1 MSALATA
8 RSALAAL
15 MTLAAALPACSVPLN
30 EAEVILQNA
39 CESSA
44 DCADGG
50 ACVAIGQGLSCVGTE
65 ADLPGLIVEV
75 SPSSSST
82 YGAGTAHLIML
93 ENTASGSNSGGF
105 VFGHHLQ
112 LLDLVKITPGK
123 VFAPADAALRAALCA
138 ADDGSLPAKI
148 KFHPIAPF
156 VGIALEPYSVTTE
169 VLMKEDQTEE
179 HVFNLEVPPGEYDI
193 FVEFTQQEGCE
204 VLPPFFIP
212 GKTIRENVTINIDLL
227 PPSRLTGTIAAPSID
242 GWTLD
247 MVEPERGGL
256 ISKTQTMRTGD
267 PISLEYYDLAPGT
280 SPIIR
285 LRPPEGEVKPQALW
299 VLDAVDFQDT
309 DEVALTLA
317 AIETQP
323 VAVSGRV
330 LDDDLGLV
338 AATLTI
344 KSMGLEGA
352 GENASYEVQVDT
364 DGEFTLSLLRGSYS
378 VIARPKNDLTKALAI
393 KTWDIHEG
401 DLEAGHDIQV
411 AAKTT
416 LRGRLVTPND
426 EPMSEA
432 PIVAVPPLP
441 QPLGYLEQVLGVA
454 TAIPDQAATSPGVDG
469 SFSLPVDPGSFDV
482 SVQAPA
488 VSGFPWY
495 VRSQVEVPKS
505 GADFGTRK
513 IPYPVALAGSVLD
526 PLGSPVAGAVIRAWL
541 PVANVNAKSGLS
553 GTVIQIAEAT
563 SKPDGSYVL
572 LLPPSIT
579 E

>member
-1 MSALATA
+1 VITTATA
-8 RSALAAL
+8 RFALGAMMALAA
-15 MTLAAALPACSVPLN
+15 AIPACSVPLD
-30 EAEVILQNA
+30 EAEIVLQNA
-39 CESSA
+39 CDSST

-50 ACVAIGQGLSCVGTE
+50 ACVDIGQGRSCVGTK

-93 ENTASGSNSGGF
+93 ENLASGSNPGGF
-105 VFGHHLQ
+105 VFGHDLH
-112 LLDLVKITPGK
+112 LLDLVQITPGK
-123 VFAPADAALRAALCA
+123 VFAPADAALRQALCA

-156 VGIALEPYSVTTE
+156 VGIALEPYSATTKK
-169 VLMKEDQTEE
+169 VGDE
-179 HVFNLEVPPGEYDI
+179 HAFNLEIPPGEYDI

-212 GKTIRENVTINIDLL
+212 RKTIRADVTINIDLL

-242 GWTLD
+242 GWSLD
-247 MVEPERGGL
+247 MVEPERGGV
-256 ISKTQTMRTGD
+256 ISKTQIMRTGD

-285 LRPPEGEVKPQALW
+285 LRPPAGAVKPQALW

-317 AIETQP
+317 AIETTLIDI
-323 VAVSGRV
+323 SGRV

-364 DGEFTLSLLRGSYS
+364 DGEFTVSLLRGSYS
-378 VIARPKNDLTKALAI
+378 VIARPKNDPTKALAV

-401 DLEAGHDIQV
+401 DLAAGHDIHV

-416 LRGRLVTPND
+416 LRGRLVTPTD
-426 EPMSEA
+426 EPMSDA

-441 QPLGYLEQVLGVA
+441 QPIGYLEQVLGVA
-454 TAIPDQAATSPGVDG
+454 TAIPDQAATSPDADGV
-469 SFSLPVDPGSFDV
+469 FSLPVDPGSFDV

-488 VSGFPWY
+488 ESGFPWY

-513 IPYPVALAGSVLD
+513 IAYPVALVGSVLD
-526 PLGSPVAGAVIRAWL
+526 PLGVPVADAVIRAWL

-563 SKPDGSYVL
+563 SKADGSYVL